1 MRLPVSLKP
10 SPVGKVAPRGR
21 MRGRFAAAI
30 RLRATEAMAPLISQR
45 AGPLQLPPRGKPCSK
60 KAPLPSKNSAF
71 TYCIEVSATR
81 TASSRRISLRRFCRS
96 ARRSVGEVSTMP
108 SSGGAAGSVN
118 CKLSTQAP
126 PLRSAPSPWR
136 LCKTATSEQAQ
147 PARVEQAFCAS
158 IAPRSAGRR
167 HRAAEPG
174 LLSL

>member
-10 SPVGKVAPRGR
+10 SPVGKVAPQGR
-21 MRGRFAAAI
+21 MRGRFATAI
-30 RLRATEAMAPLISQR
+30 RLRAAEARFPPHQS
-45 AGPLQLPPRGKPCSK
+45 AGGAADSFPRGGKPCSK

-118 CKLSTQAP
+118 CKLIP
-126 PLRSAPSPWR
+126 GPSP
-136 LCKTATSEQAQ
+136 TVSAQ
-147 PARVEQAFCAS
+147 PMALV
-158 IAPRSAGRR
+158 
-167 HRAAEPG
+167 
-174 LLSL
+174 